1 MLINKMVSQNRFLL
15 WEKKRKSTY
24 IVFLVLY
31 FLMGL
36 EIGCVNA
43 TLWIYVSTVLKTNNP
58 ELFYGLIVGCFF
70 APPILFSPVVSRFA
84 DKTRRVKL
92 CLIAVI
98 FLSIAGSIL
107 YTINTSPLFPLFGRF
122 LSGFTMAVT
131 PLMVSEVARSYPKEN
146 VSKKLIMINGSRL
159 LGYACGPCL
168 SIFCFKTDFWIGSI
182 HITYANVIGPIL
194 FVICC
199 ITMVFVIFFTHDLS
213 REYDMKA
220 ETMERKDIHSAS
232 AFSTTKKIFQT
243 KDTLVMIIICIFFGI
258 MDQINFRILPMI
270 VITRLNFSYSVLN
283 VLLMGVAF
291 ANIVLVAF
299 LLSQK
304 MSSREVYYA
313 GVISLLSVVLT
324 SLLLLLL
331 YYRVGNVTG
340 WYVMLVVNLL
350 CNVVSFLADQT
361 FTVLVCAKLAHSC
374 NQGLLEGVRLFSIQ
388 SGRVVGA
395 TCIGMYYSHMK
406 FFYPAATALSIML
419 LILLILRRK
428 SLSNPVPII

>member
-1 MLINKMVSQNRFLL
+1 MVSQDRFLL
-15 WEKKRKSTY
+15 WKKKRNSTY

-36 EIGCVNA
+36 ELGCVNA
-43 TLWIYVSTVLKTNNP
+43 TLWIYVSTVVKPNNP

-70 APPILFSPVVSRFA
+70 APPILFSPVLSRFA

-92 CLIAVI
+92 CLISVI
-98 FLSIAGSIL
+98 YLSIAGSIL
-107 YTINTSPLFPLFGRF
+107 YTIHTSPLFPLFGRF

-131 PLMVSEVARSYPKEN
+131 PLMVSEVARSYPKEK
-146 VSKKLIMINGSRL
+146 VSQKLMMINGSRL
-159 LGYACGPCL
+159 IGYACGPCI

-182 HITYANVIGPIL
+182 HITYANVIGPVL

-199 ITMVFVIFFTHDLS
+199 IILVVVLIFTHDLS

-220 ETMERKDIHSAS
+220 ESMERKNIPSAS

-243 KDTLVMIIICIFFGI
+243 KDTLLMIIICIFFGV

-283 VLLMGVAF
+283 ILLMGVAF
-291 ANIVLVAF
+291 ANIALVAF
-299 LLSQK
+299 LLSWRISNK
-304 MSSREVYYA
+304 EVYYT
-313 GVISLLSVVLT
+313 GIISLLSVILT

-331 YYRVGNVTG
+331 YYRVGHVTG
-340 WYVMLVVNLL
+340 WYVMLIANLL
-350 CNVVSFLADQT
+350 CNVVFFLSDQT
-361 FTVLVCAKLAHSC
+361 FAVIVCAKLAHSC
-374 NQGLLEGVRLFSIQ
+374 NQGFLEGVRLFSIQ

-395 TCIGMYYSHMK
+395 ICIGMYYSHMK
-406 FFYPAATALSIML
+406 FFYPSTTALSIML
-419 LILLILRRK
+419 LTLLILRRK
-428 SLSNPVPII
+428 TLSNPVPVI